1 MFVIPGSWELASMVC
16 KLLLYFGAASIA
28 GGSLCLGL
36 YSDGHRQTVHT
47 LLVYINLGAILG
59 FQAVLA
65 NFFIQVG
72 LVNDDGLT
80 AMFDWSMASLLLDT
94 QLGDV
99 TFFRL
104 AGFLAV
110 ILSSLFLLRKA
121 RQSIQPPGQTFYRS
135 LLILHG
141 VALLAVAFS
150 FTLAGHVSVL
160 SITARVAIILHFFAF
175 ACWIG
180 SLFPLLLLT
189 RSVDL
194 EFMQSTMRRFG
205 NHAMAI
211 VLILAVA
218 GVLMLIEV
226 IASPSELV
234 TTAYGLSLLLKLVL
248 VLMFVGIAGLNKLL
262 LVGAII
268 SESSGAKLGKSI
280 RVESVVATLILL
292 LTVYFSTIIGPAD
305 H

>member
-1 MFVIPGSWELASMVC
+1 MPISSWELASLVC
-16 KLLLYFGAASIA
+16 KLLVYFGAASIA
-28 GGSLCLGL
+28 GGSLCLRL

-47 LLVYINLGAILG
+47 LLVYINLGAMLG

-72 LVNDDGLT
+72 LVNDDGLA

-104 AGFLAV
+104 AGFVAV
-110 ILSSLFLLRKA
+110 ILSNWLFLRKA
-121 RQSIQPPGQTFYRS
+121 RQLNQPPDRIS

-160 SITARVAIILHFFAF
+160 SITARVAVILHFSAF

-194 EFMQSTMRRFG
+194 EFMHWTMRRFG
-205 NHAMAI
+205 NNALVI

-226 IASPSELV
+226 IASPSEFV
-234 TTAYGLSLLLKLVL
+234 TTAYGLSLLLKLGL
-248 VLMFVGIAGLNKLL
+248 VLTILGVAGLNKRL
-262 LVGAII
+262 LVPAII
-268 SESSGAKLGKSI
+268 SESSGAKLRKSI
-280 RVESVVATLILL
+280 RVEMAVATLILL
-292 LTVYFSTIIGPAD
+292 LTAYFSTIIGPD
-305 H
+305 GL

>member
-1 MFVIPGSWELASMVC
+1 MVC

-80 AMFDWSMASLLLDT
+80 AMFDWSM
-94 QLGDV
+94 
-99 TFFRL
+99 
-104 AGFLAV
+104 
-110 ILSSLFLLRKA
+110 
-121 RQSIQPPGQTFYRS
+121 
-135 LLILHG
+135 
-141 VALLAVAFS
+141 
-150 FTLAGHVSVL
+150 
-160 SITARVAIILHFFAF
+160 AIILHFFAF

-248 VLMFVGIAGLNKLL
+248 VLTIVGIAGLNKLL

>member
-1 MFVIPGSWELASMVC
+1 MFVVPGSWELASLVC

-36 YSDGHRQTVHT
+36 YSDGHRQSVYT
-47 LLVYINLGAILG
+47 LLVYIMVGAMLG

-72 LVNDDGLT
+72 LVNDGGLA
-80 AMFDWSMASLLLDT
+80 AMFDWNMASLLLDT

-104 AGFLAV
+104 AGFVAV
-110 ILSSLFLLRKA
+110 ILSSGFFLRKA
-121 RQSIQPPGQTFYRS
+121 RQLNQAPGRTFYRS
-135 LLILHG
+135 VLILHG
-141 VALLAVAFS
+141 AALLAVAFS

-160 SITARVAIILHFFAF
+160 SITARVAIILHFSAF

-189 RSVDL
+189 RSADL
-194 EFMQSTMRRFG
+194 EFMQWAMRRFG
-205 NHAMAI
+205 NNAMAI
-211 VLILAVA
+211 VLVLTVA

-226 IASPSELV
+226 IASPGELV

-248 VLMFVGIAGLNKLL
+248 VLTIVGIAGLNKLL
-262 LVGAII
+262 LVPAIS

-292 LTVYFSTIIGPAD
+292 LTAYSSTIIGPAG

>member
-1 MFVIPGSWELASMVC
+1 
-16 KLLLYFGAASIA
+16 
-28 GGSLCLGL
+28 
-36 YSDGHRQTVHT
+36 
-47 LLVYINLGAILG
+47 
-59 FQAVLA
+59 
-65 NFFIQVG
+65 
-72 LVNDDGLT
+72 
-80 AMFDWSMASLLLDT
+80 
-94 QLGDV
+94 V

-104 AGFLAV
+104 AGFVAV
-110 ILSSLFLLRKA
+110 ILSNWLFLRKA
-121 RQSIQPPGQTFYRS
+121 RQLNQPPDRIS

-160 SITARVAIILHFFAF
+160 SITARVAIILHFSAF

-194 EFMQSTMRRFG
+194 EFMHWTMRRFG
-205 NHAMAI
+205 NNALVI

-226 IASPSELV
+226 IASPGELV

-248 VLMFVGIAGLNKLL
+248 VLTIVGIAGLNKLL
-262 LVGAII
+262 LVPAIS

-292 LTVYFSTIIGPAD
+292 LTAYSSTIIGPAG